1 MGNTSSS
8 DLALDLP
15 VIIIISVIC
24 WVAVILIILGIRQ
37 MLLSRGVCEAGCGCS
52 LCGSEDSPPCCDC
65 CIAMSESC
73 NCCNPSVGGCLDKCC
88 PNRRSLSCVEI
99 LLCQCF
105 GSTNCLTNWCNEC
118 GTLQS
123 QSAV

>member
-1 MGNTSSS
+1 MGNASSS
-8 DLALDLP
+8 ELALDLP
-15 VIIIISVIC
+15 IIIIIAIVC
-24 WVAVILIILGIRQ
+24 WAALVLIILGIRQ
-37 MLLSRGVCEAGCGCS
+37 LLLSRGVCEAGCGCAI
-52 LCGSEDSPPCCDC
+52 CGSEESPPCCDC

-88 PNRRSLSCVEI
+88 PNRKSLSCVEI